1 MAESVGLEVP
11 QAATLMMEAA
21 DTIDRLDVR
30 NFELRKQFLEIMEIA
45 DRANEL

>member
-1 MAESVGLEVP
+1 MSESVGLAMP

-30 NFELRKQFLEIMEIA
+30 NFKLRRQFMEIMEIA